1 MGPGTDQ
8 LTQKSAAEWSAL
20 FNAHGVPAGEVLDVP
35 SVLTHP
41 QVTSRA
47 LVKTFEEARR
57 RKYVT
62 KCSWS

>member
-1 MGPGTDQ
+1 MAVQRSQIRTDFDRQ
-8 LTQKSAAEWSAL
+8 PHAALAQKSAAEWSAL

-47 LVKTFEEARR
+47 LVKT
-57 RKYVT
+57 
-62 KCSWS
+62 